1 MSDNIN
7 FDYKNLS
14 PFKWFVLENFPFI
27 EADFD
32 ALTEWQLFCKIGKE
46 INKIIDSQNIVGE
59 QAEILTNAF
68 NNLKNYIDNYF
79 NNLDVQ
85 EEINNKLNEMAE
97 DGTLTQLIKNYID
110 PLYQNY
116 ENEINNII
124 NTQNNKI
131 NSLSNGTPIVVSNT
145 SDMVDTTKIYIL
157 VSSGDW
163 YYYNGTQ
170 WTIGGQY
177 QGIGIND
184 KSISFVNLDDLL
196 QKNFNIQYGEPL
208 TSPSYAGF
216 CKILN
221 GAFSIDNDPN
231 FQYEIYDLSL
241 GDTLQFNVYNY
252 YNMCGLL
259 IIDSSNNIIYN
270 SNPNATGR
278 DNINVVMKIKQ
289 NGLKAYI
296 SHRIE
301 YDIPTN
307 NRNIRK
313 IARKIINV
321 SNNLKI
327 NTDITL
333 LETYEGY
340 DLRTN
345 TYLVVY
351 TNPDS
356 NVYIYSMEKG
366 KTYKIKAY
374 NQYAVTGYTITGLNN
389 NLIATSYDG
398 SPSSP
403 TLKEIV
409 YTATEDGFIYVA
421 DYAGTPSV
429 EIIYNAINMNSDLYN
444 KNPLNNKKVY
454 FFGDSITAG
463 NGSWADVNTIRNEN
477 NMSGNNFAVGGMTYT
492 VKDTSNS
499 SNNILLRIKEKIELD
514 NNVDYI
520 ILQGG
525 VNDAFQSLSKGTPLA
540 NDDFTTQCDTST
552 FSGAF
557 EDAIRYVLTEVP
569 ECKVGFIINAKIPR
583 LPILNQYM
591 EIAKSICEKYSV
603 PTLDFYNE
611 SGLCAGISSINNT
624 YFLHTIDPSIGDGT
638 HPTATGYAKYLNNKV
653 ESFMKSL

>member
-1 MSDNIN
+1 MSYTKTQWVNNNTPIN
-7 FDYKNLS
+7 DTNL
-14 PFKWFVLENFPFI
+14 
-27 EADFD
+27 
-32 ALTEWQLFCKIGKE
+32 
-46 INKIIDSQNIVGE
+46 NKIEQGIYDNSVNIDTLQTQITAVASGSPLVASSVSEMTDTSRVYVNTTDGHWYTYDGTSWQDGGVY
-59 QAEILTNAF
+59 QAEA
-68 NNLKNYIDNYF
+68 ID
-79 NNLDVQ
+79 
-85 EEINNKLNEMAE
+85 
-97 DGTLTQLIKNYID
+97 
-110 PLYQNY
+110 
-116 ENEINNII
+116 
-124 NTQNNKI
+124 
-131 NSLSNGTPIVVSNT
+131 
-145 SDMVDTTKIYIL
+145 
-157 VSSGDW
+157 
-163 YYYNGTQ
+163 
-170 WTIGGQY
+170 
-177 QGIGIND
+177 D
-184 KSISFVNLDDLL
+184 KAISFVNLDNLL
-196 QKNFNIQYGEPL
+196 QENFNIQYSTPL
-208 TSPSYAGF
+208 ISTSYTGYCMVQNGQF
-216 CKILN
+216 KIQEDVN
-221 GAFSIDNDPN
+221 Y
-231 FQYEIYDLSL
+231 QHEIYDLTP
-241 GDTLQFNVYNY
+241 GDTMQFNVYNQY
-252 YNMCGLL
+252 ASCGL
-259 IIDSSNNIIYN
+259 IIVDSNNNIIYN
-270 SNPNATGR
+270 SNPTGNGT

-296 SHRIE
+296 SHGISN
-301 YDIPTN
+301 DVPTN
-307 NRNIRK
+307 GKNIRK

-327 NTDITL
+327 NTDVTL
-333 LETYEGY
+333 LKTYEGY

-345 TYLVVY
+345 TYLYVF

-374 NQYAVTGYTITGLNN
+374 NQFAVTGYTITGLNN

-429 EIIYNAINMNSDLYN
+429 EIIYNAIDINTDLYS

-477 NMSGNNFAVGGMTYT
+477 NMTGDNFAVGGMTYT

-499 SNNILLRIKEKIELD
+499 SNNILLRIKERIELD

-525 VNDAFQSLSKGTPLA
+525 VNDAFQSLPKGTPLA

-557 EDAIRYVLTEVP
+557 EDAIRYILTEVP

-583 LPILNQYM
+583 LPKLNQYM

-611 SGLCAGISSINNT
+611 SGLCAGIQSINNE
-624 YFLHTIDPSIGDGT
+624 YFLHTIDSSIGDGT
-638 HPTATGYAKYLNNKV
+638 HPTPTGYAKYLNNKV